1 MRLVEHETDLR
12 ELVCKHAA
20 ELPPQQRLI
29 ADYLLE
35 HLQAVSFLSV
45 PELARRVGVSEAT
58 VVRFAQRI
66 GYAGF
71 SELKMDLVELLQNR
85 LGNNVDDSSDPE
97 LGDDVLHSVAELEAS
112 NIARTVDGLDREV
125 FKGVAEAVFT
135 AGHTFTFGMGV
146 SAHLAQLAAYTL
158 TQVGIRATS
167 LSTNFSTPREQLIAM
182 QASDLLIAFSFP
194 PYSRQSLDLLTEAG
208 NRGMTT
214 VAISDRLTSPAAVL
228 ATLTIPVKTDNMMF
242 TNAIAA
248 ITVIFNAIAVE
259 IATSHQG
266 HALEAFS
273 YINRMLTEETSI
285 LPSGK

>member
-1 MRLVEHETDLR
+1 MRLVEHEAELR
-12 ELVCKHAA
+12 DLVCKHAA

-85 LGNNVDDSSDPE
+85 LGNSADEGGDPE
-97 LGDDVLHSVAELEAS
+97 LGDDVLQSVAELESS
-112 NIARTVDGLDREV
+112 NIARTVEGLHRDV
-125 FKGVAEAVFT
+125 FKGVAEAIFR
-135 AGHTFTFGMGV
+135 AGHTFTFGMGI

-158 TQVGIRATS
+158 TQVGVRTTP
-167 LSTNFSTPREQLIAM
+167 LSTSFSTPREQLIAM
-182 QASDLLIAFSFP
+182 QASDLLLVFSFP
-194 PYSRQSLDLLTEAG
+194 PYSRQSLDLLEEAG
-208 NRGMTT
+208 NRGMIS
-214 VAISDRLTSPAAVL
+214 VAVSDRLTTPAATL
-228 ATLTIPVKTDNMMF
+228 ARWVIPVKTDNMMF

-248 ITVIFNAIAVE
+248 ITVIFNAMAVE
-259 IATSHQG
+259 IATSHQS

-273 YINRMLTEETSI
+273 YINRMLTEEDSI
-285 LPSGK
+285 LPPGK